1 MFALRCKKCFK
12 KECGE
17 TSMFNKLICAALLA
31 LIAVTPALGGLLS
44 SNTYPY
50 TNFTGTTQALLTVN
64 VYDNFNGDTSR
75 WLWTYDVQNL
85 TFDPLQPNGSSAG
98 GIKLFN
104 PGEQLI
110 YSPLPDQYYYLA
122 YLVDNITPGYIQ
134 GCCSDFSGYWNI
146 GGILAGQSF
155 VFQFT
160 TPPSTII
167 TKRGTLAG
175 IDDFINGL
183 TGSSNVPGPIPEP
196 GTILLAGV
204 GLCLLVW
211 GRARQHRWPR
221 QTPVC

>member
-1 MFALRCKKCFK
+1 
-12 KECGE
+12 
-17 TSMFNKLICAALLA
+17 MFNQRLCAALLA
-31 LIAVTPALGGLLS
+31 LIAVTPAWGGLLS

-50 TNFTGTTQALLTVN
+50 TNGGETTQALLTVN

-85 TFDPLQPNGSSAG
+85 TFDPFLTPTLGAG

-104 PGEQLI
+104 PGEQLS
-110 YSPLPDQYYYLA
+110 YSPLSYQYYWLA
-122 YLVDNITPGYIQ
+122 YLVDNITPGYVQ
-134 GCCSDFSGYWNI
+134 GCCSFYSGYWKI
-146 GGILAGQSF
+146 GSLGGSPGILPGQSL

-167 TKRGTLAG
+167 TRPGTLAG
-175 IDDFINGL
+175 IDSDFINGL
-183 TGSSNVPGPIPEP
+183 TGLSNVPGPIPEP

-211 GRARQHRWPR
+211 GRARARRRNWPM
-221 QTPVC
+221 QTPY